1 MSRHSELKCERRKL
15 VESKMTIQDSITR
28 VEQSNKVFNLNLS
41 SLDDDFEKSVDK
53 AKNAALA
60 EEINKHTFK
69 HTEILGKLQSK
80 REEILSNRDK
90 KLENITYENM
100 SKKTKSELS
109 VEYSI
114 EKVEEIKSKLDE
126 KMGKRLS
133 SELSRIIPSKGSF
146 NTISKIKQAFDE
158 LEYSIDKLGKDL
170 DIVDRLEKIAFSFD
184 TSSIEGN
191 STIYFILVILII
203 FVSLLFFMPLLV
215 LLLVAL
221 FIYNIHRSIIYYD
234 AMSISKIL
242 ISNVNKINS
251 SLEEGIKNKV
261 KFKRNEVEN
270 KFKSM
275 LDKVDRKIETV
286 EDLISNTTAEIES
299 DFNFNDSVIM
309 ENYKSKKDSISEQ
322 ISKNNA
328 QIESYKSEI
337 ESIDMK
343 IKEIDEE
350 ILEVGKTIFS
360 QYYPNDLSFEDRSS
374 IYLEDILLD
383 IQNSEPNIFT
393 LPRGSAVFLYKDES
407 SLMQYLNLYLCS
419 IYSRMKPSSFY
430 VKMIDLKYA
439 GTKLLEFNSIDS
451 FTSFLTP
458 EEIKEDDI
466 IMRQEILKRTNVI
479 GSKHIDDYNLSSIE
493 DNGSPLSYY
502 IILDLFRKPE
512 ESDTLRRQS
521 ILTGFNYGVMYNLFL
536 NVKDIEE
543 DKRCVEYLLN
553 NYSEY
558 YYITDSGVSKKS
570 SKFMQSLLG
579 DSR

>member
-90 KLENITYENM
+90 KLENITYDNM

-393 LPRGSAVFLYKDES
+393 LPRGSAVFLYKYES

-479 GSKHIDDYNLSSIE
+479 GSKHIDDYNLSAIE

-502 IILDLFRKPE
+502 IILDLFRNPE